1 MPPVSPRCWT
11 ACCTTP
17 RSLAWMAKVTAFEKA
32 NWKLWRGG
40 KVMNEPARDREVQ
53 PYVRT
58 ILGLYQKLPET
69 PTRPSSRDCLCA
81 YQLQQRGV
89 PLALIES
96 AFLIGSLRR
105 LLRPPGA
112 PPLPPIRSLAYFQPV
127 IEELLHTPIPD
138 TYVEFLRHKMQSFA
152 GKKISRR
159 ESLMT
164 TIRKTTDSDDR

>member
-1 MPPVSPRCWT
+1 
-11 ACCTTP
+11 
-17 RSLAWMAKVTAFEKA
+17 
-32 NWKLWRGG
+32 
-40 KVMNEPARDREVQ
+40 MNEPVRASDAES
-53 PYVRT
+53 YVHT
-58 ILGLYQKLPET
+58 ILRLYQNLPET
-69 PTRPSSRDCLCA
+69 PAQPNSRDCLCA

-89 PLALIES
+89 PLTLIES

-164 TIRKTTDSDDR
+164 TIQKTTDSDDR